1 MERELYALWQGV
13 IGVDGCIKGFHT
25 IVYMDHK
32 NNLYSEAQLDNRR
45 RSKKMSN
52 WALEL
57 QQYNIS
63 RVWIRGEANILADAP
78 SRAPWEAEMA
88 RHLPIPDLPLRE
100 LIRQMYTSPE
110 AWSKL
115 VHDRSK
121 KLNLD
126 EWQELEMELH
136 PHAPDMG
143 IRQADEK
150 ERARETAAGRRPPTP
165 AQNAEGEGDRAV
177 PSTPLNNFR
186 LLNLSRALPA
196 LAHEHRCSALNRK
209 DSAGCKTNEPSE
221 LRRRDLTGFGNWD
234 RDR

>member
-1 MERELYALWQGV
+1 
-13 IGVDGCIKGFHT
+13 
-25 IVYMDHK
+25 
-32 NNLYSEAQLDNRR
+32 
-45 RSKKMSN
+45 MSN

-121 KLNLD
+121 KINLD
-126 EWQELEMELH
+126 EWQELERELH
-136 PHAPDMG
+136 PNAPDMG

-150 ERARETAAGRRPPTP
+150 ERARETAAGRRPSTP
-165 AQNAEGEGDRAV
+165 AQNAEGEGNREV
-177 PSTPLNNFR
+177 PSTP
-186 LLNLSRALPA
+186 
-196 LAHEHRCSALNRK
+196 
-209 DSAGCKTNEPSE
+209 PSKNVA
-221 LRRRDLTGFGNWD
+221 F
-234 RDR
+234 

>member
-13 IGVDGCIKGFHT
+13 IGMDGCIKGFHT

-63 RVWIRGEANILADAP
+63 RVWIRGEANMLADAP

-100 LIRQMYTSPE
+100 LIRQMNTSPE

-121 KLNLD
+121 KN
-126 EWQELEMELH
+126 
-136 PHAPDMG
+136 
-143 IRQADEK
+143 
-150 ERARETAAGRRPPTP
+150 
-165 AQNAEGEGDRAV
+165 
-177 PSTPLNNFR
+177 
-186 LLNLSRALPA
+186 
-196 LAHEHRCSALNRK
+196 
-209 DSAGCKTNEPSE
+209 
-221 LRRRDLTGFGNWD
+221 
-234 RDR
+234 